1 MEIFRKPIV
10 KIEYYDENWDLYE
23 EELDGFPA
31 RVVQHEYDHL
41 EGVLLPDRVSSM
53 KRTLIK
59 GKLSNIAKGNVS
71 VNYKMKFANA
81 L

>member
-1 MEIFRKPIV
+1 VFRKPVV

-31 RVVQHEYDHL
+31 RVIQHEYDHL
-41 EGVLLPDRVSSM
+41 EGILIPDRISAM
-53 KRTLIK
+53 KRTLLK
-59 GKLSNIAKGNVS
+59 GKLNNIAKGNVN
-71 VNYKMKFANA
+71 VNYKMRFANA